1 MNVTLY
7 TRLNCSYC
15 DRAKLLLV
23 SKGISFTIMTLG
35 EDFTRE
41 WLLETFPEVK
51 TYPVV
56 VVDDY
61 NIGGYQQLN
70 ELLSR
75 ESKSSAKFLIEG

>member
-1 MNVTLY
+1 
-7 TRLNCSYC
+7 
-15 DRAKLLLV
+15 
-23 SKGISFTIMTLG
+23 MTLG